1 MTDRL
6 NPGDALYPNQH
17 LTSHGGE
24 LALVMQADGNLVLY
38 APGGQ
43 RVWDTGTDGQWV
55 SRAVMQEDGN
65 FVLYGPVGAIW
76 SSHTHDHPGST
87 LVLQDDGNVV
97 IFDPGRQPLW
107 ASGTRY
113 DRDAPITASKDQR
126 VGDEK
131 RLTTTATLYR
141 DGLLVLDV
149 FSKCTHPFE
158 PLRGDVAVV
167 AVNAAGRAHWVSEI
181 VECTTAAGIFDPSYP
196 SQWRQS
202 FSRRFPE
209 AVARRTARLEIFQ
222 ANRPGLTEFRARL
235 VDGIKEGVGIAEDVV
250 AAFEELT

>member
-1 MTDRL
+1 VADRL
-6 NPGDALYPNQH
+6 YPGETLTPNQY
-17 LTSHGGE
+17 LTSKSGE

-43 RVWDTGTDGQWV
+43 HVWEAGTDGQWV

-76 SSHTHDHPGST
+76 SSHTHDHPGSS

-97 IFDPGRQPLW
+97 VFNPERRPLW
-107 ASGTRY
+107 ASGTHY
-113 DRDAPITASKDQR
+113 DRNAPLTVSKDER

-131 RLTTTATLYR
+131 RLSTTATLYR

-181 VECTTAAGIFDPSYP
+181 LECTTAAGIFDPSYP
-196 SQWRQS
+196 SQSRET
-202 FSRRFPE
+202 FSRRVPE

-222 ANRPGLTEFRARL
+222 GNRQGLTEFRARL
-235 VDGIKEGVGIAEDVV
+235 IDGIKEGVGIDDAVV
-250 AAFEELT
+250 QELRALT

>member
-1 MTDRL
+1 MADRL
-6 NPGDALYPNQH
+6 SPGETLTPNQY
-17 LTSHGGE
+17 LTSGSRD
-24 LALVMQADGNLVLY
+24 LTLVMQPDGNLVLY

-43 RVWDTGTDGQWV
+43 RIWDAGTDGQWV

-97 IFDPGRQPLW
+97 VYDAERQPLW
-107 ASGTRY
+107 ASGSRY
-113 DRDAPITASKDQR
+113 DRYAPLTTSKDES
-126 VGDEK
+126 VGDGK
-131 RLTTTATLYR
+131 RLSTTATLYR

-149 FSKCTHPFE
+149 FSRCTHPFE
-158 PLRGDVAVV
+158 PLQGDVAIV

-181 VECTTAAGIFDPSYP
+181 VECSTAAGAFDPSHP
-196 SQWRQS
+196 SQWRES

-209 AVARRTARLEIFQ
+209 PVARGTARLEILQ

-235 VDGIKEGVGIAEDVV
+235 VDGIKEGVGIADDV
-250 AAFEELT
+250 AEALRELA